1 MGKMKDSSL
10 LKWTQNNKNN
20 KLTGSSEKKEK
31 KKSKE
36 EKNKNWLHT
45 PENLTSGHIAYLVK
59 FLGSTE
65 VDQPKGIEVVK
76 EGIRKLKF
84 AQQIK
89 KAEGTKTPKVELTVS
104 VDGVAI
110 QESKSKK
117 ILHQYPLHRISY
129 CADDKAEK
137 RFFSFIAKEAESE
150 KHTCFVFVS
159 DKLAEEI
166 TLTIGQA
173 FDLAYKRFLSGKA
186 AESES
191 EKIARLERENGEL
204 RQRLKDVGS
213 LIEKGKLAE
222 YLDKNNIKDL
232 VVVGDRTDTVEMDNT
247 IESPNKEASENI
259 SSTEA
264 DDSAISCTDSK
275 LINFDSIPVTGLDT
289 MTLDDLNDDD
299 FDPRAFDQGNSGD
312 SSDTSDD
319 FNPRSSAAQPQ
330 SGPVINLSDSQ
341 HQTPPAP
348 VPARLAP
355 PPTLAPRDPTKVSG
369 KPIQQ
374 QQPPA
379 GQTHTQTSQPT
390 TTNPFSQP
398 PSSSA
403 PVFPP
408 RGVPPHPAH
417 DPFGMSNFSTG
428 GAAQDPFSSAG
439 AFGRTPDFNLDEL
452 DPLKK

>member
-10 LKWTQNNKNN
+10 LKWTHNNKNN

-213 LIEKGKLAE
+213 LIEKGRLAE
-222 YLDKNNIKDL
+222 YLEKNNIKDL
-232 VVVGDRTDTVEMDNT
+232 VVVGERDSVEMDMDT
-247 IESPNKEASENI
+247 TVESPNKEASENI
-259 SSTEA
+259 STTEA

-319 FNPRSSAAQPQ
+319 FNPRSSNVQPQ

-341 HQTPPAP
+341 HQAPAP

-355 PPTLAPRDPTKVSG
+355 PPSVAPRDPTKVSG
-369 KPIQQ
+369 KPIQHG
-374 QQPPA
+374 A
-379 GQTHTQTSQPT
+379 GGQTSGGQTQTT
-390 TTNPFSQP
+390 TTNPFSHP
-398 PSSSA
+398 PTTCA

-408 RGVPPHPAH
+408 RTAPPPTAH

>member
-20 KLTGSSEKKEK
+20 KLSSTNDKKDK

-137 RFFSFIAKEAESE
+137 RFFSFIAKESDSE

-213 LIEKGKLAE
+213 LIEKTKLSE
-222 YLDKNNIKDL
+222 YLERSNIKDL
-232 VVVGDRTDTVEMDNT
+232 VVVGDRDTVDLDST
-247 IESPNKEASENI
+247 TESSPTKEASE
-259 SSTEA
+259 SFSTEG
-264 DDSAISCTDSK
+264 DESAISSTDSK
-275 LINFDSIPVTGLDT
+275 LINFDSMVPVNGLDT

-299 FDPRAFDQGNSGD
+299 FDPRAFDQGNSGE
-312 SSDTSDD
+312 SSDASDD
-319 FNPRSSAAQPQ
+319 FNPRNAGLTAA
-330 SGPVINLSDSQ
+330 PVIKPVDNVQ
-341 HQTPPAP
+341 QVNPAP
-348 VPARLAP
+348 VPTRLAP
-355 PPTLAPRDPTKVSG
+355 PPTLAPRDPTKVAG
-369 KPIQQ
+369 KPLGTI
-374 QQPPA
+374 PA
-379 GQTHTQTSQPT
+379 VA
-390 TTNPFSQP
+390 NPFAQP
-398 PSSSA
+398 PSTVA
-403 PVFPP
+403 PIYPALSVPP
-408 RGVPPHPAH
+408 RPS
-417 DPFGMSNFSTG
+417 DPFGMSSFS
-428 GAAQDPFSSAG
+428 ASNNAKDPFSSAA
-439 AFGRTPDFNLDEL
+439 AFGTPDFNLDEL
-452 DPLKK
+452 DPLRK

>member
-20 KLTGSSEKKEK
+20 KLAGSQEKKEK
-31 KKSKE
+31 KSKKD
-36 EKNKNWLHT
+36 EKNKKWLHT

-137 RFFSFIAKEAESE
+137 RFFSFIAKEADTE

-173 FDLAYKRFLSGKA
+173 FDLAYKRFLSGKT
-186 AESES
+186 ESES
-191 EKIARLERENGEL
+191 EKIARLERENGQL
-204 RQRLKDVGS
+204 RERLTEVGN
-213 LIEKGKLAE
+213 LLGKTKLGE
-222 YLDKNNIKDL
+222 YLEKNNIKDL
-232 VVVGDRTDTVEMDNT
+232 CVVGDRDQGDTDQGS
-247 IESPNKEASENI
+247 ESPSKD
-259 SSTEA
+259 SSQ
-264 DDSAISCTDSK
+264 DSSVEVEEGSVDSVTSPDK
-275 LINFDSIPVTGLDT
+275 LINFDSITDAGLDT

-299 FDPRAFDQGNSGD
+299 FDPRAFDQANSGD

-319 FNPRSSAAQPQ
+319 FNPRGPLGGALQQP
-330 SGPVINLSDSQ
+330 PVIKPLDNLTQ
-341 HQTPPAP
+341 APAAT

-355 PPTLAPRDPTKVSG
+355 PPALAPRDPSKVAG
-369 KPIQQ
+369 KPVTGVT
-374 QQPPA
+374 PNPA
-379 GQTHTQTSQPT
+379 N
-390 TTNPFSQP
+390 TNPFSAPQNAGSNIY
-398 PSSSA
+398 PSLPAA
-403 PVFPP
+403 P
-408 RGVPPHPAH
+408 RTN
-417 DPFGMSNFSTG
+417 DPFGMTSFATG
-428 GAAQDPFSSAG
+428 ATAPKDPFSSA
-439 AFGRTPDFNLDEL
+439 ATFGNTADFSLDEL
-452 DPLKK
+452 DPLRK

>member
-222 YLDKNNIKDL
+222 YLEKNNIKDL
-232 VVVGDRTDTVEMDNT
+232 VVVGERDSVEMDMDT
-247 IESPNKEASENI
+247 TVESPNKEASENI
-259 SSTEA
+259 STTEA

-319 FNPRSSAAQPQ
+319 FNPRSSNAQPQ

-341 HQTPPAP
+341 HQATPAP

-374 QQPPA
+374 QMG
-379 GQTHTQTSQPT
+379 GQATHTT

-398 PSSSA
+398 PTTCA

-408 RGVPPHPAH
+408 RPAPPPTAH

-428 GAAQDPFSSAG
+428 GAAKDPFSSTG

>member
-1 MGKMKDSSL
+1 MKDSSL

-20 KLTGSSEKKEK
+20 KLTGSGEKKEK

-36 EKNKNWLHT
+36 EKDNKNWLHT

-137 RFFSFIAKEAESE
+137 RFFSFIAKEADSD

-173 FDLAYKRFLSGKA
+173 FDLAYKRFLSGKS
-186 AESES
+186 ESES

-204 RQRLKDVGS
+204 RERLTDVGNLLGKS
-213 LIEKGKLAE
+213 KLAE
-222 YLDKNNIKDL
+222 YMEKNHIKDL
-232 VVVGDRTDTVEMDNT
+232 VVVGDNNVFEHEGGA
-247 IESPNKEASENI
+247 ESPSKEPSLDS
-259 SSTEA
+259 SSTDA
-264 DDSAISCTDSK
+264 DDSTVSNQENNK
-275 LINFDSIPVTGLDT
+275 LINFDSITVTGLDT

-319 FNPRSSAAQPQ
+319 FNPRGSGLQAA
-330 SGPVINLSDSQ
+330 PVIRPLDTATQQATLASMP
-341 HQTPPAP
+341 T
-348 VPARLAP
+348 RLAP
-355 PPTLAPRDPTKVSG
+355 PPALAPRDPAKVTG
-369 KPIQQ
+369 KPVV
-374 QQPPA
+374 PSAAAPA
-379 GQTHTQTSQPT
+379 P
-390 TTNPFSQP
+390 TNPFSAP
-398 PSSSA
+398 PSTAA
-403 PVFPP
+403 PVYPALPTAP
-408 RGVPPHPAH
+408 RTN
-417 DPFGMSNFSTG
+417 DPFGMSSFAM
-428 GAAQDPFSSAG
+428 GAGPKDPFSSG
-439 AFGRTPDFNLDEL
+439 MTFGGSTDFSLDEL
-452 DPLKK
+452 DPLRK

>member
-31 KKSKE
+31 KNGKTKE
-36 EKNKNWLHT
+36 EKKKNWLHT

-137 RFFSFIAKEAESE
+137 RFFSFIAKEAEEE

-191 EKIARLERENGEL
+191 EKIARLERENCEL
-204 RQRLKDVGS
+204 RQRLGELGS
-213 LIEKGKLAE
+213 LLTPAKLTDFLEKHNL
-222 YLDKNNIKDL
+222 KDL
-232 VVVGDRTDTVEMDNT
+232 AVVGDSGGEGDHEG
-247 IESPNKEASENI
+247 EEQSGKEEGEDLPKQSGGQADQP
-259 SSTEA
+259 SSNA
-264 DDSAISCTDSK
+264 VTDSK
-275 LINFDSIPVTGLDT
+275 LISFDSITATGLDT
-289 MTLDDLNDDD
+289 VTLDDLNDDD
-299 FDPRAFDQGNSGD
+299 FDPRAFDQANSGD

-319 FNPRSSAAQPQ
+319 FNPRGSAALQA
-330 SGPVINLSDSQ
+330 GPVIKPAEAV
-341 HQTPPAP
+341 HQAPAAI
-348 VPARLAP
+348 PARLAP
-355 PPTLAPRDPTKVSG
+355 PPTLAPRDPSKVSG
-369 KPIQQ
+369 KAINSP
-374 QQPPA
+374 
-379 GQTHTQTSQPT
+379 SS
-390 TTNPFSQP
+390 TNPFSSPP
-398 PSSSA
+398 PSTVA
-403 PVFPP
+403 PILNP
-408 RGVPPHPAH
+408 GLKTASN
-417 DPFGMSNFSTG
+417 DPFGMSTFAAG
-428 GAAQDPFSSAG
+428 GAPKDPFSAG
-439 AFGRTPDFNLDEL
+439 MTFGNAASFSLDEL

>member
-1 MGKMKDSSL
+1 MKDSSL

-31 KKSKE
+31 KNGKTKE
-36 EKNKNWLHT
+36 EKKKNWLHT

-137 RFFSFIAKEAESE
+137 RFFSFIAKEADED

-186 AESES
+186 TETES
-191 EKIARLERENGEL
+191 EKIARLERENCEL
-204 RQRLKDVGS
+204 RQRLGEVGA
-213 LIEKGKLAE
+213 LLTPAKLAE
-222 YLDKNNIKDL
+222 FLEKHNLKDL
-232 VVVGDRTDTVEMDNT
+232 AVVGDHSGGEVDHEVE
-247 IESPNKEASENI
+247 EQGGKEEGEVARRPTSG
-259 SSTEA
+259 EA
-264 DDSAISCTDSK
+264 DQPSSNAAPDSNK
-275 LINFDSIPVTGLDT
+275 LISFDSITAQTGLDT
-289 MTLDDLNDDD
+289 VTLDDLNDDD

-319 FNPRSSAAQPQ
+319 FNPRGSAALQA
-330 SGPVINLSDSQ
+330 GPVIKPAEAV
-341 HQTPPAP
+341 HQAPAP
-348 VPARLAP
+348 VPTRLAP
-355 PPTLAPRDPTKVSG
+355 PPTLAPRDPSKVAG
-369 KPIQQ
+369 KPINS
-374 QQPPA
+374 PP
-379 GQTHTQTSQPT
+379 S
-390 TTNPFSQP
+390 TTNPFS
-398 PSSSA
+398 A
-403 PVFPP
+403 PVAPLLTP
-408 RGVPPHPAH
+408 GLKTPAN
-417 DPFGMSNFSTG
+417 DPFGMSSFAAG
-428 GAAQDPFSSAG
+428 GAPKDPFSAG
-439 AFGRTPDFNLDEL
+439 MTFGNAASFSLDEL